1 MEKQDIENLVGKR
14 VHVKGNESNTVGI
27 LRVDTEGC
35 YEIRIDCQNGDYA
48 RIHITDY
55 AYANVFVDNAVDEN
69 GLPFIE
75 FWW

>member
-35 YEIRIDCQNGDYA
+35 YEIRIDCQNGD
-48 RIHITDY
+48 
-55 AYANVFVDNAVDEN
+55 
-69 GLPFIE
+69 
-75 FWW
+75 